1 MAYSYNEVTAT
12 GSAQLIAVPEY
23 VDQAHIK
30 VSINGVDTTSFTWT
44 NASTVSV
51 TATAGATV
59 RVYRSSSPGARVV
72 DYQDGMSLTEAV
84 LDADSKQAFFLAQEQ
99 LDATD
104 EAVGAYGSLASTLTT
119 IQAET
124 LASSNNATAA
134 AASASSASTS
144 AATATTKASE
154 ASASAATATTKA
166 GEASTSAADAA
177 SSASSASTS
186 ASTATTKASEA
197 STSAS
202 NAAASASNAA
212 TSASQA
218 AASASSMTPSS
229 STPAENGGSGVVGVA
244 SAYARGDHAHP
255 VTTKTYGDATTA
267 PATTAFVDALRDVP
281 PQAKSVSY
289 TLALTDRGQSIDFT
303 GSTGQTITIPA
314 NASVAFPVGT
324 VISITNTTANNL
336 SIAIT
341 TDTLRQAGTANT
353 GTRTLG
359 QYGMVT
365 LRKVASTVWFIS
377 GSGLT

>member
-12 GSAQLIAVPEY
+12 GSAQLITVPEY

-30 VSINGVDTTSFTWT
+30 VSIDGVDTTSFTWS

-59 RVYRSSSPGARVV
+59 RVRRETSPGARVV
-72 DYQDGMSLTEAV
+72 DYMDGMSLTEAV

-99 LDATD
+99 LDATN

-124 LASSNNATAA
+124 NESAANAAAA

-144 AATATTKASE
+144 ATTATTKASE
-154 ASASAATATTKA
+154 ASASATTATTKA
-166 GEASTSAADAA
+166 SEASTSASNA
-177 SSASSASTS
+177 SASASSASTS

-197 STSAS
+197 SASAS
-202 NAAASASNAA
+202 AAATSASNAA

-218 AASASSMTPSS
+218 AASAGSMTPSA
-229 STPAENGGSGVVGVA
+229 STPAENSGAGSAGSA
-244 SAYARGDHAHP
+244 SAYARGDHVHP
-255 VTTKTYGDATTA
+255 VTTKAYGDATTNVA
-267 PATTAFVDALRDVP
+267 STAFVDALRDVP
-281 PQAKSVSY
+281 QQAKSASY